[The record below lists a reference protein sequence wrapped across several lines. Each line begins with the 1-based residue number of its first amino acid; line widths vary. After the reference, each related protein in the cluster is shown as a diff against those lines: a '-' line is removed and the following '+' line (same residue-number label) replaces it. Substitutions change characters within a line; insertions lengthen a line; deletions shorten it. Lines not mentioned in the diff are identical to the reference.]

1 MTIRD
6 DVLELRIRYSTVLG
20 IMEDATHDQREKR
33 VEIAGFIGELDAI
46 LMKNPKEKD
55 ENGKN

>member
-6 DVLELRIRYSTVLG
+6 DVLKLRVDYNSRLG
-20 IMEDATHDQREKR
+20 WMSDQDEFSRDKR
-33 VEIAGFIGELDAI
+33 VQVAAFIGELDAI

-55 ENGKN
+55 EHE

>member
-6 DVLELRIRYSTVLG
+6 DVLRLRVDYNSRLGWMSDQDSYSRTK
-20 IMEDATHDQREKR
+20 REM
-33 VEIAGFIGELDAI
+33 VAGFIGELDAI